1 MWHSMVRSMTI
12 PCIRDGL
19 FCIPGPRLILHM
31 HFVMNSFI
39 FLESERGKGDITC
52 LEVGDHQLKV
62 T

>member
-1 MWHSMVRSMTI
+1 MTI